1 MLLALRKDSY
11 KKAIQTGWRE
21 LKKDTDL
28 IRELKEQVD
37 IDEETHVIIF
47 IERITWQA
55 FLHASRYDRNV
66 ERFHLA
72 LIEECVLK
80 FTHACNELK
89 EGVPVEVMK
98 DHNLI

>member
-21 LKKDTDL
+21 LKKDTSL
-28 IRELKEQVD
+28 IRELKEQGG

-47 IERITWQA
+47 IEKITWQA
-55 FLHASRYDRNV
+55 FLHASSYDHNV

-72 LIEECVLK
+72 LIEECVLQ
-80 FTHACNELK
+80 FAHACDLMKTKIPEH
-89 EGVPVEVMK
+89 VMK